1 MTNWIDVFN
10 VLKNKDYFKEL
21 LSFIDSEYQKY
32 LIYPPKELIFNA
44 FKLTPYNEVKVV
56 IFGQDPY
63 FNKGEAMG
71 LAFSVNKDIKV
82 PPSLKNIY
90 KEIELE
96 FNQKFNNCDGDLTY
110 LAKQGVLLL
119 NPILTVREKSPLSHD
134 NNLYKEFTKDI
145 ILSLEENNNVIIY
158 LLMGNKAKRYEKYI
172 TNKNHYI
179 IKVSHPSPLGANK
192 GGFFNSNCFK
202 RINEILKKNNEGI
215 INWLK

>member
-1 MTNWIDVFN
+1 MNNWIDVFN
-10 VLKNKDYFKEL
+10 VLKNKEYFKEL

-32 LIYPPKELIFNA
+32 IIYPPKKLIFNA

-134 NNLYKEFTKDI
+134 NNLYKQFTKDI
-145 ILSLEENNNVIIY
+145 ILSLEEII
-158 LLMGNKAKRYEKYI
+158 M
-172 TNKNHYI
+172 
-179 IKVSHPSPLGANK
+179 
-192 GGFFNSNCFK
+192 
-202 RINEILKKNNEGI
+202 
-215 INWLK
+215 